1 MTRIVRN
8 KNTNKYVTID
18 FDSIS
23 PSAFEV
29 DLPQQA
35 TIFNEEIDEMDDV
48 ILIETVMECWSEDTE
63 PDLEIVNVNVIV
75 EFID

>member
-75 EFID
+75 EFI